1 MSETSKDR
9 LLQLL
14 ARALELPAAA
24 RKAFLDSKCGGDP
37 ELRLQLEGMLAAA
50 AGQAAVPQPAP
61 TADARPV
68 TSAAPAATAPLREGP
83 GTTIGPY
90 RLLQQIGEGGFG
102 AVFLAEQTE
111 PVARRVA
118 LKIVKLGMDT
128 HQVVARFEQERQALA
143 LMDHPNIARVIDAG
157 ATATGRPFFVM
168 DHVKGAPI
176 AEYCDQNH
184 LTIEERLDLFVQVC
198 SAVQHAH
205 GKGIIHRDLKPS
217 NVLVGT
223 QDGKPLAKVIDF
235 GIAKATSQKLTDK
248 TLFTAQEQVIGTLQY
263 MSPEQAEGS
272 LDIDTRTD
280 VYSLGVMLYELLVG
294 SSPFAADALPDGN
307 HTHLQRLVC
316 EVDPPKPS
324 TRLDA
329 SRATLAS
336 IAAHRRIEPKRL
348 GLLLRGELDWIVM
361 KALEKDR
368 QRRYETANGLAN
380 DIRRYRA
387 GEPVTAAPPSTA
399 YRLRKLVQRHR
410 GVFAAGC
417 AVGVAL
423 LGGVVAFA
431 WQARVAQHE
440 RDAAVAAQRSE
451 AEQRQIAD
459 QQRQMAVDQR
469 RVAEEQRGLAE
480 RSQDQAKA
488 INQFLLDM
496 LGAADIRKLG
506 RDAKVAQALDAAAT
520 TVQQAFAHRPEV
532 EPEVRLILGR
542 TYLSLGMLDAATPQ
556 IEAAL
561 QTNRR
566 LHGETSQP
574 YAMALRAQAA
584 LKQARGDNAA
594 AARLFEQAGDL
605 LATSNG
611 VEDRVVLAV
620 RTDYA
625 NCLVQLGRD
634 AEAETLLRRL
644 LVVRRRVFGDDDNDT
659 QIGINSLAVV
669 LHRLGQL
676 DEAEGLYRE
685 AVAAGERRFGAQH
698 PDTLT
703 ARLNLASMLHS
714 RGDAA
719 AAEAMMVP
727 LLADLRRVFG
737 AEHGKTA
744 SACRTLG
751 DLYKDLGRF
760 RDAAPLLQESVTILT
775 RAEGPD
781 SLAAAEAKGSLAI
794 VSKRL
799 GDVARAVQLQR
810 EVVSAYATRFGDRH
824 ERTLNARLNLAN
836 SLVAPN
842 EGAAAEAIFGEVLGV
857 SEASLGASS
866 SVHIIANN
874 SYGVFLMA
882 RDRYADA
889 EPYVRRALDLGAE
902 AEGEE
907 HQNTV
912 ITRYNLACIELELG
926 KLAEAEELH
935 RACVAAF
942 ARVFGAQHPNTA
954 TAHGGLG
961 RALAKL
967 GRTDEA
973 RAEFEA
979 AIGICKAAL
988 GAQNQGFCDHA
999 LELGRLLG
1007 ETGNAAAA
1015 EPVLQEA
1022 ADVYT
1027 KARGLGDRRT
1037 ANTRLELGHCLGLL
1051 GRFAEAEPLLLE
1063 SLATLEQT
1071 RPEGHRDRRRAVRHL
1086 AAFYAAWQAAAPD
1099 PARAA
1104 KAAEWQGRSTGLR

>member
-1 MSETSKDR
+1 MSDTSKDR
-9 LLQLL
+9 LLHLF

-24 RKAFLDSKCGGDP
+24 RTAFLDSKCGGDA

-50 AGQAAVPQPAP
+50 EGQPAP
-61 TADARPV
+61 PPPTPAPGARPA
-68 TSAAPAATAPLREGP
+68 SPPSRAATAPLREGP
-83 GTTIGPY
+83 GSTIGPY
-90 RLLQQIGEGGFG
+90 KLLQQIGEGGFG

-111 PVARRVA
+111 PVTRRVA

-168 DHVKGAPI
+168 DYVKGAPI
-176 AEYCDQNH
+176 ADYCDLNN

-223 QDGKPLAKVIDF
+223 QDGKPQAKVIDF

-248 TLFTAQEQVIGTLQY
+248 TLFTAHEQVIGTLQY

-294 SSPFAADALPDGN
+294 SSPFDADALQSGK
-307 HTHLQRLVC
+307 HTHLQRLVR

-329 SRATLAS
+329 SRETLAS
-336 IAAHRRIEPKRL
+336 IAAHRRIDPRRL
-348 GLLLRGELDWIVM
+348 SQLLRGELDWIVM

-380 DIRRYRA
+380 DLRRYRA

-399 YRLRKLVQRHR
+399 YRLRKLVQRNR

-417 AVGVAL
+417 AVAVVL
-423 LGGVVAFA
+423 VGGVVAFA

-440 RDAAVAAQRSE
+440 RDVAVDAQRSE

-459 QQRQMAVDQR
+459 QQRQVAVDQR
-469 RVAEEQRGLAE
+469 RAAEEQRGLAE

-520 TVQQAFAHRPEV
+520 TVQQAFVHRPEV
-532 EPEVRLILGR
+532 ETEVRLILGR
-542 TYLSLGMLDAATPQ
+542 TYISLGMLDAAEPQ

-566 LHGETSQP
+566 LHGETSEP
-574 YAMALRAQAA
+574 YAMALRALAG
-584 LKQARGDNAA
+584 LKQARGDHAA
-594 AARLFEQAGDL
+594 ATRLFEQGGDL
-605 LATSNG
+605 LAEANG
-611 VEDRVVLAV
+611 AEDRIALAM
-620 RTDYA
+620 RTDHA
-625 NCLVQLGRD
+625 NGLVQLGRD
-634 AEAETLLRRL
+634 AEAEGLLRDL
-644 LVVRRRVFGDDDNDT
+644 LAIRRRVFGDDDNDT
-659 QIGINSLAVV
+659 LIGINSLAVV
-669 LHRLGQL
+669 LHRQGQL

-685 AVAAGERRFGAQH
+685 ALALGERRLGALH

-714 RGDAA
+714 RGNAA
-719 AAEAMMVP
+719 AAEPMMVP
-727 LLADLRRVFG
+727 LVADLRRVFG
-737 AEHGKTA
+737 AEHGQTGR
-744 SACRTLG
+744 ACRMLG
-751 DLYKDLGRF
+751 DLYKDVGRF
-760 RDAAPLLQESVTILT
+760 QDAAPLLQESVAILT
-775 RAEGPD
+775 SAEGAD
-781 SLAAAEAKGSLAI
+781 SLAVAEVKGSLAI
-794 VSKRL
+794 VCKRL
-799 GDVARAVQLQR
+799 GDTARAVQLQR
-810 EVVSAYATRFGDRH
+810 EVAATYSAQLGEQH
-824 ERTLNARLNLAN
+824 VRTLHARLNLAN
-836 SLVAPN
+836 SLVDPA
-842 EGAAAEAIFGEVLGV
+842 EGAAAEAIFEDVLGI
-857 SEASLGASS
+857 SEAVLGASS
-866 SVHIIANN
+866 EVHIIATN

-889 EPYVRRALDLGAE
+889 EPYVRRALDLGEE
-902 AEGEE
+902 AEGED
-907 HQNTV
+907 HQNTL

-926 KLAEAEELH
+926 KFAEAEALH
-935 RACVAAF
+935 RACKDAF
-942 ARVFGAQHPNTA
+942 ARVFGPQHPNTA
-954 TAHGGLG
+954 VARGGLG

-979 AIGICKAAL
+979 AIGLCKAAL

-1007 ETGNAAAA
+1007 DTGNAAAA

-1022 ADVYT
+1022 AAVYT

-1037 ANTRLELGHCLGLL
+1037 ANTRLELGRCLQLL
-1051 GRFAEAEPLLLE
+1051 GRFAEAEPLLVE

-1071 RPEGHRDRRRAVRHL
+1071 RPEGHGDRRRAVQYL

-1104 KAAEWQGRSTGLR
+1104 KAAEWQAKSAGPR